1 MQKTQEMCS
10 IPGIQGLRRAPGEG
24 NGNPLQYSYLEN
36 SMDRG
41 AWWAI
46 VHGVTKS
53 RTKLSMHTYIYKYIH
68 TYIHTY
74 IYVFV
79 YGSIIL
85 YLDFKAILCSS
96 LNSLSL

>member
-36 SMDRG
+36 SMDTG

-46 VHGVTKS
+46 VPGVTKS
-53 RTKLSMHTYIYKYIH
+53 WTKLSMHTYIYKYIH
-68 TYIHTY
+68 TYIY

-85 YLDFKAILCSS
+85 YPDFKEILCLS